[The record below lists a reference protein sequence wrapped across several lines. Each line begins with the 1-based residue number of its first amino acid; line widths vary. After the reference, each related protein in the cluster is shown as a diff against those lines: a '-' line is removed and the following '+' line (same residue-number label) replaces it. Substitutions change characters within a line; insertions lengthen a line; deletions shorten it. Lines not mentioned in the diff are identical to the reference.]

1 VYTIVDV
8 EEACNASRDIDVI
21 DRELSLLAV
30 ARASLRGGG
39 ALPSMRAVDEL
50 LDERLGLATQTPRV
64 AK

>member
-1 VYTIVDV
+1 VDA
-8 EEACNASRDIDVI
+8 EARTASRRDIDVI

-30 ARASLRGGG
+30 VRASLREGG

-64 AK
+64 AE